1 MHACENPPKDK
12 LLVVARCFNTQ
23 PKLLIYSTETMEQ
36 QHCLTSSATAMAK
49 KKSSFP
55 WWDPFSHCRGEEELD
70 SVSESDDPCNDMNT
84 LTAANDCSDNGCVET
99 AIDTVMSILRDL
111 LSSSNGSSSGE
122 EEDQAQADEQD
133 EVVTTHHHMEPTSTC
148 NGSCLD
154 DKITDSSSDP
164 LDDNISLVDV
174 EPQSEHGIP
183 DIDNEVEALNTNETV
198 STSLN
203 DVTRSVKK
211 DADTALSWFV
221 LTGILGSPAPSSVV
235 KHGRKSDVAVFWDL
249 EEGIIKGDNDD
260 IPDIQEDSI
269 DTSKDG
275 EETCTTAFLS
285 SESDS
290 DYESEA
296 DLCIVPDIDDMEQ
309 PVSHEFCNPQEAM
322 APQSIKKV
330 ADSALAWGA
339 LAMILNAPAPSAVAT
354 NCTTKNLFEDNE
366 LTVELDDVVLS
377 L

>member
-1 MHACENPPKDK
+1 MVKE
-12 LLVVARCFNTQ
+12 
-23 PKLLIYSTETMEQ
+23 
-36 QHCLTSSATAMAK
+36 
-49 KKSSFP
+49 KSSFP
-55 WWDPFSHCRGEEELD
+55 WWDPFSRCRGEEELD
-70 SVSESDDPCNDMNT
+70 SNSESDDPCNDMST

-99 AIDTVMSILRDL
+99 AIDTVMSILRGL
-111 LSSSNGSSSGE
+111 LSSSNGSSSDE

-133 EVVTTHHHMEPTSTC
+133 EVVTTHHMEPTSTC
-148 NGSCLD
+148 KGNGSCLD

-164 LDDNISLVDV
+164 LDDNTSLVAV

-183 DIDNEVEALNTNETV
+183 DIDNEVEALNTDQTV
-198 STSLN
+198 ATSLN
-203 DVTRSVKK
+203 VVTRSVKK

-249 EEGIIKGDNDD
+249 EEGIIRGDNDD

-275 EETCTTAFLS
+275 EETDHLNDTCTTAFLL
-285 SESDS
+285 SESES

-322 APQSIKKV
+322 ASQSVKKV

-354 NCTTKNLFEDNE
+354 NCTTKNLFEDDE